1 MSYTA
6 PDIKDR
12 VAVGDD
18 LYQIIKLD
26 DGRYQLIPD
35 PDSVVEP
42 GTPVNKVLLQGMADA
57 IEAAFTDIPGSVPY
71 IVADVLNA
79 NSNGFLSMPI
89 TSASLTTSGKLS
101 YCTLVDAVYSR
112 CIVSLQD
119 GSVTLK
125 PASVMVNCTFSAV
138 FLADKNSGKVML
150 INSKVSVGGS
160 GGGVTAVNGTPG
172 EADARCLAF
181 SSDSLDVGVEIVDGN
196 VRVFAY
202 SYVGST
208 ERSSFTTTVNVMQI

>member
-1 MSYTA
+1 MAYTA
-6 PDIKDR
+6 PNIKDR

-18 LYQIIKLD
+18 IYQIIKLD

-42 GTPVNKVLLQGMADA
+42 GTPVNKALLQGMADA
-57 IEAAFTDIPGSVPY
+57 IEAAFIDIPNNVPAM
-71 IVADVLNA
+71 VADVLNT
-79 NSNGFLSMPI
+79 NSNGFLSMPV

-101 YCTLVDAVYSR
+101 YCTLVDATYSR

-125 PASVMVNCTFSAV
+125 PASVMVDCTFSAV

-150 INSKVSVGGS
+150 INSKASVGGT
-160 GGGVTAVNGTPG
+160 GGGITVVNGTPG
-172 EADARCLAF
+172 KADAQCLAF
-181 SSDSLDVGVEIVDGN
+181 SSDSLDVGVEIVNGS
-196 VRVFAY
+196 VRVY
-202 SYVGST
+202 IRTRGST
-208 ERSSFTTTVNVMQI
+208 ERSSFTTTANVMQI

>member
-6 PDIKDR
+6 PNIKDR

-42 GTPVNKVLLQGMADA
+42 GTPVNKALLQGMADA
-57 IEAAFTDIPGSVPY
+57 IEAAFTDIPDSVPN
-71 IVADVLNA
+71 IVANILDA

-101 YCTLVDAVYSR
+101 YCTLGDAAYNR

-125 PASVMVNCTFSAV
+125 PASVMVDCTFSAV

-150 INSKVSVGGS
+150 INSKVSVSGS
-160 GGGVTAVNGTPG
+160 GGVTAVNGTPG
-172 EADARCLAF
+172 KADARCLAF
-181 SSDSLDVGVEIVDGN
+181 SSDNLDVGVEIVDGN

-202 SYVGST
+202 RGGTT
-208 ERSSFTTTVNVMQI
+208 ERSSFTTTANVMQI

>member
-18 LYQIIKLD
+18 LYQIIKND
-26 DGRYQLIPD
+26 DGRYYLIPD

-42 GTPVNKVLLQGMADA
+42 GTPVNKALLQGMADA
-57 IEAAFTDIPGSVPY
+57 IEAAFTDIPDSVPGLVVN
-71 IVADVLNA
+71 ILDA
-79 NSNGFLSMPI
+79 NSHGFLSMPI

-101 YCTLVDAVYSR
+101 YCTLGDAVYNR

-125 PASVMVNCTFSAV
+125 PAAVMVNCTFSAV

-150 INSKVSVGGS
+150 INSKVSVGGT

-172 EADARCLAF
+172 KADARCLAF

-202 SYVGST
+202 RGGTT

>member
-1 MSYTA
+1 MAYTA

-18 LYQIIKLD
+18 LYQIIKND
-26 DGRYQLIPD
+26 DGRYYLIPD

-42 GTPVNKVLLQGMADA
+42 GTPINKALLQGMADA
-57 IEAAFTDIPGSVPY
+57 IEAAFTDIPDSVPS
-71 IVADVLNA
+71 IVVNILDA
-79 NSNGFLSMPI
+79 NSHGFLSMPI

-101 YCTLVDAVYSR
+101 YCTLGDAVYNR

-125 PASVMVNCTFSAV
+125 PASVMINCTFSAV

-150 INSKVSVGGS
+150 INSKASVGNA
-160 GGGVTAVNGTPG
+160 GGITVVNGTPG

-196 VRVFAY
+196 IRVFAY
-202 SYVGST
+202 SYGGST
-208 ERSSFTTTVNVMQI
+208 ERSSFTTTANVMQI